1 MNAYPRTF
9 PSAIDRPIPAVLSLP
24 AVAAGLSAVA
34 AAIHIW
40 VVPEHLQE
48 WWGYGAFFL
57 VLAAA
62 QALYAGLILRSHRPA
77 LLVLGVVGTLAT
89 LALYAWSR
97 LVAVPLGP
105 MAGEVEEVGRLD
117 TLCNIVEVALVLVLI
132 VLLVRALTARRGTA

>member
-9 PSAIDRPIPAVLSLP
+9 PSAIDRPIPAVPSLP
-24 AVAAGLSAVA
+24 AVAAGLSVFA

-62 QALYAGLILRSHRPA
+62 QALYAGLILRSRGRRSWCSASSAPWRRWRCMPGRAWWPCHWGRWRGRWKKWAGSTPC
-77 LLVLGVVGTLAT
+77 AT
-89 LALYAWSR
+89 SWR
-97 LVAVPLGP
+97 W
-105 MAGEVEEVGRLD
+105 R
-117 TLCNIVEVALVLVLI
+117 
-132 VLLVRALTARRGTA
+132 